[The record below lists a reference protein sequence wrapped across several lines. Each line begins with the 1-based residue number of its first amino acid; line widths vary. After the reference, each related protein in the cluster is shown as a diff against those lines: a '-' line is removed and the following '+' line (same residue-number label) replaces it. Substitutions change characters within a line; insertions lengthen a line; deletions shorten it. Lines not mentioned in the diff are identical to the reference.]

1 MWHEKIKE
9 SAKNYRDLQYNM
21 FTIMKEMYTYEEVG
35 QIPLRDLF
43 AFASFLSPKQKEI
56 AMRQQ
61 KEMLESEL
69 TNNKKRIN
77 GRR

>member
-1 MWHEKIKE
+1 
-9 SAKNYRDLQYNM
+9 M
-21 FTIMKEMYTYEEVG
+21 FTVMKEMYTYEEVG

-43 AFASFLSPKQKEI
+43 AYANFLAPKQKEI

-69 TNNKKRIN
+69 TGNKRKR
-77 GRR
+77 R

>member
-1 MWHEKIKE
+1 
-9 SAKNYRDLQYNM
+9 M
-21 FTIMKEMYTYEEVG
+21 FAVMKEMYTFEEVG

-43 AFASFLSPKQKEI
+43 AFAKYLEPKQKEI

-69 TNNKKRIN
+69 TNNKKRLS